1 MSPHAKPPH
10 HGRPAP
16 LGDFLLALVA
26 VGVATLIRQ
35 ALDSHFG
42 TRLPYAAYYPAIAAV
57 CWIGTVRAA
66 FLSVGLSTAAAWIFF
81 VQPEPSFT
89 LPDGEAAAG
98 LAAFFITGLAV
109 ALLAVAQARARAKIS
124 VLHEREQVQR
134 EWLEVTLQSIGDAVI
149 ATDGGGKVRFLNPT
163 AETLTGWTA
172 DDARGRA
179 LEEVFEIVN
188 EDTREPA
195 LSPHQRVLRSGA
207 IVGLSNHTLLVAR
220 DGTET
225 PIGDSAAPI
234 FRSDGSIEGVV
245 LVFREA
251 RSERERERLLIVAQA
266 AREQAEEAT
275 RMKDEFL
282 ATVSHELR
290 GPLNAIMGWAEA
302 LTRVTDPQSL
312 ARGLMIIQNN
322 VRAQARLVDDIL
334 DVSSIVAGKLRLER
348 DILDPAQLLRE
359 CTENVRAV
367 AERKGIRLT
376 TELEPE
382 ARLMWA
388 DASRLRQVFDNIYSN
403 AVKFTPTGG
412 RIHTVLRQHDTE
424 AEISFTDTGKGISP
438 EFIGYLFD
446 RFRQADASI
455 RRAQGGLGLGLAIAR
470 SIVEIHGGRIQAESR
485 GEGQGTTIR
494 LYLPSD
500 LEPSGGERRTASGT
514 IVAQDPDRF
523 HELEGANIL
532 IVEDDPD
539 ISEAL
544 AATFRRHGSTV
555 RTAATAMSALDEFK
569 REPPQALVSD
579 IGLPQRDGYWMME
592 KIRHAESL
600 AGIAP
605 VPAVAVTAYGRPE
618 DRDRGRRAG
627 FQLHLEKPVS
637 PDDVAAHV
645 SRLLR
650 KVLAG

>member
-1 MSPHAKPPH
+1 MSPRAKSSRR
-10 HGRPAP
+10 GRQAP
-16 LGDFLLALVA
+16 LGDFLLALAA

-35 ALDSHFG
+35 AMDAHFG
-42 TRLPYAAYYPAIAAV
+42 TRLPYAMYYPAIAAV

-66 FLSVGLSTAAAWIFF
+66 FLSVGLSTAAAWVLF
-81 VQPEPSFT
+81 VQPEPSFS
-89 LPDGEAAAG
+89 LPHGDAAVG
-98 LAAFFITGLAV
+98 LAMFFITSLAV
-109 ALLAVAQARARAKIS
+109 AFLAVAQARARAKIGA
-124 VLHEREQVQR
+124 LHEREQMQR
-134 EWLEVTLQSIGDAVI
+134 EWLEVTFKSIGDAVI
-149 ATDGGGKVRFLNPT
+149 ATDSGGKVRFLNPT
-163 AETLTGWTA
+163 AEALTGWQA
-172 DDARGRA
+172 DEARGRA
-179 LEEVFEIVN
+179 LEEVFHIVEEN
-188 EDTREPA
+188 TRQPVE
-195 LSPHQRVLRSGA
+195 SPHQHTLRSGA
-207 IVGLSNHTLLVAR
+207 TVGLGNHTLLIAR

-225 PIGDSAAPI
+225 PIADSAAPI
-234 FRSDGSIEGVV
+234 FRRDGSIEGVV
-245 LVFREA
+245 LVFRDA
-251 RSERERERLLIVAQA
+251 QGERERERLLVVAQT
-266 AREQAEEAT
+266 ARQQAEEAT

-312 ARGLMIIQNN
+312 ARGLAIIQNN

-348 DILDPAQLLRE
+348 DILDPTQLLRE
-359 CTENVRAV
+359 CTENVRA
-367 AERKGIRLT
+367 AADKKGISLSI
-376 TELEPE
+376 ELDPE

-403 AVKFTPTGG
+403 AVKFTAAGG
-412 RIHTVLRQHDTE
+412 RIHTSLRQHETE
-424 AEISFTDTGKGISP
+424 AEISFTDTGKGIAP
-438 EFIGYLFD
+438 DFIGFLFD

-470 SIVEIHGGRIQAESR
+470 SIIEIHGGRIHAESA
-485 GEGQGTTIR
+485 GEGRGTTIR
-494 LYLPSD
+494 LFLPSD
-500 LEPSGGERRTASGT
+500 LEPSGAERRRAPGEA
-514 IVAQDPDRF
+514 VPQDPNRF
-523 HELEGANIL
+523 HELAGANIL

-539 ISEAL
+539 IAEAL
-544 AATFRRHGSTV
+544 AATFRRHGSSV

-569 REPPQALVSD
+569 REPPQAVVSD

-592 KIRHAESL
+592 KIRHTESANGTL
-600 AGIAP
+600 P

-618 DRDRGRRAG
+618 DRERGQRAG